1 MSMNIEKM
9 TEIITK
15 EASVKFEWF
24 DGMLVKAVEKGHW
37 LILDNANLCSPS
49 VLDRLNSLLEID
61 GSLLINECSQEDGQ
75 PRVLKPHPN
84 FRLFLTMDPKYGE
97 LSRAMR
103 NRGVEIYIDEL
114 HSRSTAFDR
123 LTLGFEL
130 GENIDFVSI
139 DDGIKK
145 IKLNEPDMSIPLKHY
160 VPSYLSRPC
169 IFAQVHDILLLSDE
183 EPIEESLA
191 AVIPISHLGEVGKW
205 ANNVLNC
212 TEYSEKRSQKGFMF
226 L

>member
-1 MSMNIEKM
+1 
-9 TEIITK
+9 
-15 EASVKFEWF
+15 
-24 DGMLVKAVEKGHW
+24 
-37 LILDNANLCSPS
+37 
-49 VLDRLNSLLEID
+49 
-61 GSLLINECSQEDGQ
+61 
-75 PRVLKPHPN
+75 
-84 FRLFLTMDPKYGE
+84 MDPKYGE

-183 EPIEESLA
+183 EP
-191 AVIPISHLGEVGKW
+191 
-205 ANNVLNC
+205 N
-212 TEYSEKRSQKGFMF
+212 
-226 L
+226 

>member
-1 MSMNIEKM
+1 
-9 TEIITK
+9 
-15 EASVKFEWF
+15 
-24 DGMLVKAVEKGHW
+24 
-37 LILDNANLCSPS
+37 
-49 VLDRLNSLLEID
+49 
-61 GSLLINECSQEDGQ
+61 
-75 PRVLKPHPN
+75 
-84 FRLFLTMDPKYGE
+84 
-97 LSRAMR
+97 MR

-205 ANNVLNC
+205 ANNINNLYKPANLKFQKALGLHDKQLTEETVSLTLNEYVLP
-212 TEYSEKRSQKGFMF
+212 TVSKYSDKIKSPESLYLLSSLRLLLNSLNALKLINEKINSW
-226 L
+226 